1 MTLHRLNCLA
11 AASAL
16 ALGLL
21 PAFAQAALYVT
32 IVEGLGGQPQYED
45 EFVAA
50 GEKIAAASE
59 SMTDKD
65 KVVRFSGTGATRA
78 ALMKHFADL
87 GKKMTADD
95 RAAIYLVGHGSFDG
109 ETYKFNIAGPD
120 VSGADLKKVMEGLP
134 GRNHFLVSPGST
146 SGALLEAITGV
157 PAPRDDVPGRPPRED
172 AAAKTAESPY
182 LLIAGTRNG
191 NERNATQ
198 FGRHFADALTS
209 QEADL
214 NKNNSISIQEAF
226 DYAEQRVGSYFE
238 DEGKLATEH
247 AQLRGEGAA
256 QFNLSRL
263 NALQIKEELANAD
276 AGLAE
281 LLQRRAELDAQIED
295 LQVRRTQL
303 NNTEYLAQLQT
314 LILQS
319 AELSEQIDAAQ
330 KKAQP
335 AIKPQINIEIPAP
348 PAPGGAN
355 AF

>member
-1 MTLHRLNCLA
+1 M
-11 AASAL
+11 
-16 ALGLL
+16 
-21 PAFAQAALYVT
+21 
-32 IVEGLGGQPQYED
+32 
-45 EFVAA
+45 
-50 GEKIAAASE
+50 
-59 SMTDKD
+59 
-65 KVVRFSGTGATRA
+65 
-78 ALMKHFADL
+78 
-87 GKKMTADD
+87 
-95 RAAIYLVGHGSFDG
+95 
-109 ETYKFNIAGPD
+109 
-120 VSGADLKKVMEGLP
+120 
-134 GRNHFLVSPGST
+134 
-146 SGALLEAITGV
+146 
-157 PAPRDDVPGRPPRED
+157 
-172 AAAKTAESPY
+172 
-182 LLIAGTRNG
+182 IAGTRNG

-209 QEADL
+209 KEADL

-263 NALQIKEELANAD
+263 NALQIKEELENAD

>member
-21 PAFAQAALYVT
+21 PALAQAALYVT

-157 PAPRDDVPGRPPRED
+157 PAPRDNVPGRTAAPAP
-172 AAAKTAESPY
+172 AAKESPY

-263 NALQIKEELANAD
+263 NALQIKEELENAD

>member
-1 MTLHRLNCLA
+1 MTLRRLKFLA
-11 AASAL
+11 TGSAL

-21 PAFAQAALYVT
+21 PALAQAALYVT

-45 EFVAA
+45 EFAAA
-50 GEKIAAASE
+50 GEKIVAASE
-59 SMTDKD
+59 SMTDKE
-65 KVVRFSGTGATRA
+65 KVSRFAGTAATRA
-78 ALMKHFADL
+78 AVMKHFADL

-120 VSGADLKKVMEGLP
+120 LSGADLKKVMEGLP

-146 SGALLEAITGV
+146 SGALIEAITGV
-157 PAPRDDVPGRPPRED
+157 PAPRDDVPGRPAATAP
-172 AAAKTAESPY
+172 AAKESPY

-209 QEADL
+209 KEADL

-276 AGLAE
+276 DGLAE
-281 LLQRRAELDAQIED
+281 LLKRRAELDAQIED

-303 NNTEYLAQLQT
+303 TNADYLAQLQT

-319 AELSEQIDAAQ
+319 AELSEQIDTAQ
-330 KKAQP
+330 KQGTP
-335 AIKPQINIEIPAP
+335 AIKPEINIELPATT
-348 PAPGGAN
+348 PGGGN

>member
-1 MTLHRLNCLA
+1 MTLRRLSPLA
-11 AASAL
+11 ASIL

-21 PAFAQAALYVT
+21 PGLAHAALYVT
-32 IVEGLGGQPQYED
+32 IVQGLGGQPQYD
-45 EFVAA
+45 SEFVAA
-50 GEKIAAASE
+50 SEKIAAASE

-65 KVVRFSGTGATRA
+65 KVFRFADTAANRD

-109 ETYKFNIAGPD
+109 EVYKFNISGPD
-120 VSGADLKKVMEGLP
+120 LTGPDFKKVLEALP
-134 GRNHFLVSPGST
+134 GRNHLLVSPGST

-157 PAPRDDVPGRPPRED
+157 PAPRDDVPGRT
-172 AAAKTAESPY
+172 AAPTSAAVKESPY
-182 LLIAGTRNG
+182 LLISGTRNG

-198 FGRHFADALTS
+198 FGRYFADALTS
-209 QEADL
+209 KDADL

-263 NALQIKEELANAD
+263 NALEIKEELANAD
-276 AGLAE
+276 DSLAA
-281 LLQRRAELDAQIED
+281 LLKRRAELDAQIED
-295 LQVRRTQL
+295 LQVRRGQL
-303 NNTEYLAQLQT
+303 DNAEYLAQLQT

>member
-1 MTLHRLNCLA
+1 MTLRRLNPLA
-11 AASAL
+11 ASIL

-21 PAFAQAALYVT
+21 PGLAHAALYVT
-32 IVEGLGGQPQYED
+32 IVQGLGGQPQYEE

-50 GEKIAAASE
+50 SDKIAAASE

-65 KVVRFSGTGATRA
+65 KVFRFADTAANRN

-109 ETYKFNIAGPD
+109 EVYKFNISGPD
-120 VSGADLKKVMEGLP
+120 LTGPDLKKVLEALP

-157 PAPRDDVPGRPPRED
+157 PAPRDDVPGRTAAPAP
-172 AAAKTAESPY
+172 AAKPSPY

-191 NERNATQ
+191 NERNATH
-198 FGRHFADALTS
+198 FGRYFADALTS
-209 QEADL
+209 KEADL

-263 NALQIKEELANAD
+263 NASQIKEELANAD
-276 AGLAE
+276 DSLAA
-281 LLQRRAELDAQIED
+281 LLKRRAELDAQIED
-295 LQVRRTQL
+295 LQVRRGQL
-303 NNTEYLAQLQT
+303 DNAEYLAQLQT
-314 LILQS
+314 LVLQS

-330 KKAQP
+330 KQGAP
-335 AIKPQINIEIPAP
+335 AIKPEINIDVPAP
-348 PAPGGAN
+348 PAPGGGN

>member
-65 KVVRFSGTGATRA
+65 KVVRFSGNGATRA

-157 PAPRDDVPGRPPRED
+157 PAPRDDVPGRTAAP
-172 AAAKTAESPY
+172 AAKESPY

-209 QEADL
+209 KEADL

-263 NALQIKEELANAD
+263 NALQIKEELENAD

-335 AIKPQINIEIPAP
+335 AIEPQINIEIPAP
-348 PAPGGAN
+348 PAAGGAN

>member
-21 PAFAQAALYVT
+21 PALAQAALYVT

-157 PAPRDDVPGRPPRED
+157 PAPRDDVPGRTAAP
-172 AAAKTAESPY
+172 AAKESPY

-209 QEADL
+209 KEADL

-263 NALQIKEELANAD
+263 NALQIKEELENAD